1 MKAAARGALQEV
13 KLLMKRVPVNCS
25 DMVSKSPAIDCV
37 SLGLF
42 MFCWARMTWLIEEIL
57 IAQLRLVLRGVPT
70 TDGLASPRK
79 DVKKRL
85 QHKLACH

>member
-25 DMVSKSPAIDCV
+25 DTVSKLTAINYV

-42 MFCWARMTWLIEEIL
+42 MFRWARMTC
-57 IAQLRLVLRGVPT
+57 G
-70 TDGLASPRK
+70 
-79 DVKKRL
+79 
-85 QHKLACH
+85 